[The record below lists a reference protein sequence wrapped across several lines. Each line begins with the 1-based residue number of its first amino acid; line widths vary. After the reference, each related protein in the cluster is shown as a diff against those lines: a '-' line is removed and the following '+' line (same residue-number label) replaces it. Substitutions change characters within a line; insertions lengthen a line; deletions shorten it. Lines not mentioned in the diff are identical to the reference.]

1 VNILNQ
7 PHRLLLPPVLTGIL
21 RRVAVFQVCVTVGY
35 EIIFVLGTLSA
46 QKLTG
51 TDRVFGV
58 ATITVFALGQLAI
71 ALPVGKWMDKYGRR
85 PVLLLGSL
93 LETGALVLMG
103 IALFAGSSVW
113 FCLGLLLL
121 GLGSGAAQMAFLVG
135 GDIYPPNRKAEGL
148 GLMTGYISIGIVGG
162 PYLVGLLYDVTSG
175 IGWDPLIAP
184 WFCISLLTALA
195 SWLMVGLRPEPLE
208 VVRNQQQYYPNLKD
222 SAAVEGAE
230 PYLVRSAGALIM
242 HYPIFASVGIMICFQ
257 GVRMSIVP
265 LLTLIL
271 EAGGHPLSLSSLM
284 VAAMG
289 LGMVLSSS
297 IIGRIGDK
305 WGRKKSLLLAVAIG
319 SICAI
324 FIPRVSSLI
333 GLFLLLV
340 ALGVAFSTALT
351 MTRVMIT
358 DAANSRERG
367 TAMALNS
374 IAIGIA
380 VVLFPTI
387 SSYVLS
393 LRGWP
398 AIAWVG
404 ILLMVVALT
413 LLLFYRDAGM
423 GKRDTP
429 GDMKANER

>member
-1 VNILNQ
+1 MVVVQ
-7 PHRLLLPPVLTGIL
+7 
-21 RRVAVFQVCVTVGY
+21 FS
-35 EIIFVLGTLSA
+35 F
-46 QKLTG
+46 
-51 TDRVFGV
+51 
-58 ATITVFALGQLAI
+58 
-71 ALPVGKWMDKYGRR
+71 
-85 PVLLLGSL
+85 LGSL
-93 LETGALVLMG
+93 LETVSLVLMG
-103 IALFAGSSVW
+103 IALFAGSSIW
-113 FCLGLLLL
+113 FCLGLMLL

-135 GDIYPPNRKAEGL
+135 GDIYPPDRKAEGL

-162 PYLVGLLYDVTSG
+162 PYLVGLLYDVSSA

-195 SWLMVGLRPEPLE
+195 TWLMIGLQPEPLE
-208 VVRNQQQYYPNLKD
+208 VVRNHQQYYPTLHD

-230 PYLVRSAGALIM
+230 PYLERSAGALIT

-297 IIGRIGDK
+297 FIGRIGDI

-319 SICAI
+319 SICAV

-333 GLFLLLV
+333 ALFFLLV

-358 DAANSRERG
+358 DAANPRERG

-393 LRGWP
+393 LHGWP

-404 ILLMVVALT
+404 VLLMVVALT
-413 LLLFYRDAGM
+413 LLIFYREAGM
-423 GKRDTP
+423 K
-429 GDMKANER
+429 KANSLET